1 MAAPIRTTAE
11 LASFCEEQATSAYIA
26 VDTEFVRESTYYPQL
41 CLIQVAGDHGEAAI
55 DALAPGIDLSPFF
68 ALLEDE
74 RLLKVFHAGRQD
86 LEIFY
91 HLSGRVPHPVFDTQ
105 VAAMVLGFGDQ
116 VGYDVLIRKT
126 LGEVIDKS
134 SRFTDWAQRPLS
146 DRQISYAM
154 NDVIYLRPAY
164 EILAKDL
171 SEKERAAWLT
181 EEMEVLTAE
190 STYRADPE
198 DAWRR
203 LKARGLK
210 PRHVAVLQKVAA
222 WREREAQRR
231 NTVRNRVLRDDTV
244 LDIAGSA
251 PRDANALGR
260 IRGFP
265 KSQIERGFGDAVLSA
280 VEEAFE
286 IPNDALPRP
295 KRREAPAPGVGPLS
309 DLLKVLLKA
318 RCEQAGV
325 APRMVANSDDIERIA
340 AEDEPD
346 VDALK
351 GWRREIF
358 GEDALRLK
366 DGKLALAVGKNGVT
380 VSEIT

>member
-1 MAAPIRTTAE
+1 M
-11 LASFCEEQATSAYIA
+11 
-26 VDTEFVRESTYYPQL
+26 RESTYYPQL
-41 CLIQVAGDHGEAAI
+41 CLIQVAGDTGEAAI

-68 ALLEDE
+68 ALLNDE

-91 HLSGRVPHPVFDTQ
+91 HLAGRVPHPVFDTQ

-116 VGYDVLIRKT
+116 VGYDVLVRKT

-154 NDVIYLRPAY
+154 NDVIYLRPVY
-164 EILAKDL
+164 EMLAKDL
-171 SEKERAAWLT
+171 EEKQRAAWLT

-198 DAWRR
+198 DAWKR

-210 PRHVAVLQKVAA
+210 PRNMAVLQKVAA
-222 WREREAQRR
+222 WREEEAQRR

-244 LDIAGSA
+244 LDVAGSA
-251 PRDANALGR
+251 PRDSKALGR

-265 KSQIERGFGDAVLSA
+265 KSQIDRNFGASVLAA
-280 VEEAFE
+280 VEAAFE
-286 IPNDALPRP
+286 IPNDALPKP
-295 KRREAPAPGVGPLS
+295 KKREAPAPGVGPIS

-325 APRMVANSDDIERIA
+325 APRMVANADDIERIA
-340 AEDEPD
+340 ADADPD
-346 VDALK
+346 IDALK

-366 DGKLALAVGKNGVT
+366 QGKLALAVGGDTITVT
-380 VSEIT
+380 EIEPG